1 MAVWHFLLVINSNL
15 GRISHRFRDMA
26 SFPLRTHI
34 FLPLTF
40 NHRFENVCLERDH
53 WNCVFL

>member
-34 FLPLTF
+34 FPTPYVQSQIWKCLPWTRSLKL
-40 NHRFENVCLERDH
+40 CIL
-53 WNCVFL
+53 